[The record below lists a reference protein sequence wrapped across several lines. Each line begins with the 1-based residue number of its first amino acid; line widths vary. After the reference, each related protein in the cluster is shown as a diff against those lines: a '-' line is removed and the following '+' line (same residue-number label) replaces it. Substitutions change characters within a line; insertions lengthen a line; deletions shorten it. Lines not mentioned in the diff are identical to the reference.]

1 MVCRSIRLAMV
12 MAAVLATTACASQK
26 GPHAD
31 DPLYGWN
38 KTVFSFN
45 TVVDKAVIEPSARSY
60 RAVVPKP
67 GRDGIRNALNN
78 LKSPLVFGSDVLQG
92 QPKRAG
98 QTLARFVINS
108 TIGVAGLFDIAKR
121 QGIPRH
127 DEDMGQTLGVWGISA
142 GPYLVLPILGPSNF
156 RDMTGMILDIAFDP
170 LTYMRYNGRTL
181 TFLGRASVD
190 GLSVREA
197 NLESVDTLRRNS
209 IDEYASEK
217 AAYAQFRA
225 NAIANGKIDLNT
237 LPDFDDF
244 EDEQ

>member
-1 MVCRSIRLAMV
+1 MIRRLIQLGLAA
-12 MAAVLATTACASQK
+12 MASLSLSACASHT
-26 GPHAD
+26 GAHAD

-38 KTVFSFN
+38 KTVFRFN
-45 TVVDKAVIEPSARSY
+45 TVVDKAVIEPTARGY

-67 GRDGIRNALNN
+67 GRDGVRNVLNN
-78 LKSPLVFGSDVLQG
+78 LKSPLIFGSDVLQA
-92 QPKRAG
+92 QPRRAG

-108 TIGVAGLFDIAKR
+108 TVGLAGIFDIAKR

-127 DEDMGQTLGVWGISA
+127 EEDMGQTLGVWGISA
-142 GPYLVLPILGPSNF
+142 GPYLVLPLLGPSNF
-156 RDMTGMILDIAFDP
+156 RDATGMVLGFAFDP

-197 NLESVDTLRRNS
+197 NLETVDSLRRNS
-209 IDEYASEK
+209 IDEYTSEK

-225 NAIANGKIDLNT
+225 NQIANGKIDLNT

-244 EDEQ
+244 EDDQ